1 MKNFAK
7 FLIVQVIA
15 MILLI
20 TGLVVISYIY
30 KPGKLDAVALND
42 YAQTVKENWDTP
54 DAISKERFTNNYLIF
69 DRYGKVTYSSSDH
82 VFKGIKSPFDALEK
96 GMITITVNDDDR
108 FLGTLVIKDS
118 SKSSYEYAMGRIR
131 LVIIAASLIMLLSYA
146 GFFIYINGN
155 IIKPFNRLKKFA
167 GVIAMGDLDEPLIME
182 RSNIFGIFTESFDIM
197 REELKASRERE
208 IALKIKEKELVASLS
223 HDLKTPVAGIRV
235 LCEMLE
241 VKVEDEYV
249 SHKIKKISNKTM
261 EINALLDDLL
271 SSALDD
277 LGELKVSCAEV
288 SSEVLSGIVEDND
301 TRKLVQAKN
310 IPACLLNIDT
320 KRISQVIGNIITN
333 SYKYAN
339 TPIEVS
345 YSFKDNFLEMI
356 IKDNGEGVADEELE
370 LITNKFFRGKKNT
383 ANKEGSG
390 LGLYISSELMKLM
403 QGQLI
408 CRNENDGFSVILML
422 PLA

>member
-1 MKNFAK
+1 M
-7 FLIVQVIA
+7 V
-15 MILLI
+15 MLI
-20 TGLVVISYIY
+20 TGLVVTSYLY

-42 YAQTVKENWDTP
+42 YAQTLRENWDTP
-54 DAISKERFTNNYLIF
+54 DAISKEGFTNNYLIF
-69 DRYGKVTYSSSDH
+69 DRYGKVTYSSSDKA
-82 VFKGIKSPFDALEK
+82 FKGIKSPFDALEK
-96 GMITITVNDDDR
+96 GMITVTVNDDER

-131 LVIIAASLIMLLSYA
+131 LVIIVAALVMLLSYA
-146 GFFIYINGN
+146 IFFLYINGT

-167 GVIAMGDLDEPLIME
+167 GVIAGGDLDEPLIME
-182 RSNIFGIFTESFDIM
+182 RSNIFGMFTESFDIM
-197 REELKASRERE
+197 REELRASKERE
-208 IALKIKEKELVASLS
+208 IALKKKEKELVASLS
-223 HDLKTPVAGIRV
+223 HDLKTPVTGIKV
-235 LCEMLE
+235 MCEMLE

-249 SHKIKKISNKTM
+249 RHKIKKISNKTM

-277 LGELKVSCAEV
+277 LGELKVSCSEV
-288 SSEVLSGIVEDND
+288 SSDVLLGIVEEHD
-301 TRKLVQAKN
+301 TRKLVQAGN
-310 IPACLLNIDT
+310 IPNCLLNIDT

-339 TPIEVS
+339 TQIEVS
-345 YSFKDNFLEMI
+345 YAFSENFLEMI
-356 IKDNGEGVADEELE
+356 IRDHGEGVADEELE

-408 CRNENDGFSVILML
+408 CRNENEGFSVILMI